1 MDTPRPTVV
10 LGLLGTNLDR
20 GVRGPERWNKWR
32 PTVGLC
38 RQDDLVVSR
47 IEVLHPSPWASL
59 AALIAADIRTV
70 SSETEVRLHT
80 FELPDPW
87 DFEAVYTALYDFA
100 RAYPFDPDAE
110 DYLVHITT
118 GTHVAQIC
126 LFLLVE
132 SRHLPARL
140 VQTGPGRT
148 PAGRYGIID
157 LMLSRY
163 DRLARRF
170 EAERQEATSF
180 LKDGIETRNTAFNTL
195 IDRIELVALR
205 SAAPMLLTG
214 PTGAGKSRL
223 ARRIWEL
230 KRARR
235 LVKGAFVEVNCAT
248 LRGDGAMAA
257 LFGHRRGAFTGAV
270 ADRAGL
276 LREADGGVLFL
287 DEIGELGL
295 EEQAMLLRAVEDKR
309 FLPVG
314 SDREVESDFLL
325 LAGTNRDLGRAVA
338 DGRFREDL
346 LARLDLW
353 SFALPGL
360 KDRPED
366 IPPNVDHELER
377 VGRAT
382 GRRLTFNREAREH
395 FLAFAATAP
404 WPRNFRDLGGA
415 VVRMSTL
422 APGARIDRDT
432 VDEEITRLRAT
443 WAGGTRASS
452 QPGTAEAEEDD
463 PVAELL
469 GDTPIDRFDRVQLA
483 EVIRVCRAA
492 RNLSDAGR
500 TLFAASR
507 AQRTSVNDADRLRKY
522 LARFGLD
529 WDTLARRRLS
539 GG

>member
-1 MDTPRPTVV
+1 MDTHRPTVV
-10 LGLLGTNLDR
+10 LGLLGTTLDR
-20 GVRGPERWNKWR
+20 GARGTERWNKWR
-32 PTVGLC
+32 PTIGLC
-38 RQDDLVVSR
+38 RQPDLVVDR
-47 IEVLHPSPWASL
+47 FELLHSAPWASL
-59 AALIAADIRTV
+59 AALTKADITTTSPETV
-70 SSETEVRLHT
+70 VRLHDVA
-80 FELPDPW
+80 LSDPW

-140 VQTGPGRT
+140 VQTGPGET
-148 PAGRYGIID
+148 PAGRHGVID
-157 LMLSRY
+157 LSLSRY
-163 DRLARRF
+163 DRLASRF

-180 LKDGIETRNTAFNTL
+180 LKGGIETRSPSFNAL

-205 SAAPMLLTG
+205 SPAPILLTG

-248 LRGDGAMAA
+248 LRGDGAMPA

-270 ADRAGL
+270 SDRAGL

-287 DEIGELGL
+287 DEIGELGPD
-295 EEQAMLLRAVEDKR
+295 EQAMLLRAIEDKR

-314 SDREVESDFLL
+314 ADREVESDFQLVT
-325 LAGTNRDLGRAVA
+325 GTNRDLGRAVA
-338 DGRFREDL
+338 EGRFREDL

-353 SFALPGL
+353 TFALPGL
-360 KDRPED
+360 AQRPED
-366 IPPNVDHELER
+366 IAPNVDHELEQI
-377 VGRAT
+377 GRAT
-382 GRRLTFNREAREH
+382 GRRVTFNREAREH
-395 FLAFAATAP
+395 FLAFGQTAP

-422 APGARIDRDT
+422 APGARIDRAT
-432 VDEEITRLRAT
+432 VDEEIDRLRAT
-443 WAGGTRASS
+443 WASTTPLPRDARAL
-452 QPGTAEAEEDD
+452 PEDD
-463 PVAELL
+463 PVSDLL
-469 GDTPIDRFDRVQLA
+469 GDTPIDRFDQVQLA
-483 EVIRVCRAA
+483 EVIRVCRAS
-492 RNLSDAGR
+492 RSLSDAGR

-507 AQRTSVNDADRLRKY
+507 AQRTSINDADRLRKY

-529 WDTLARRRLS
+529 WERVSAT
-539 GG
+539 G

>member
-1 MDTPRPTVV
+1 MDIHRPTVV

-20 GVRGPERWNKWR
+20 GVRGLERWNKWR

-38 RQDDLVVSR
+38 RQEDLVVSR
-47 IEVLHPSPWASL
+47 IEVLHPAPWASL
-59 AALIAADIRTV
+59 ASLIKADIGTV
-70 SSETEVRLHT
+70 SPETEVRLHT
-80 FELPDPW
+80 LDLTDPW

-140 VQTGPGRT
+140 VQTGPGPT
-148 PAGRYGIID
+148 PAGRHGVID

-163 DRLARRF
+163 DRLAGRF
-170 EAERQEATSF
+170 DSERQEATSF
-180 LKDGIETRNTAFNTL
+180 LKGGIETRSAAFNAL

-205 SAAPMLLTG
+205 SPAPMLLTG

-223 ARRIWEL
+223 ARRIWDL

-235 LVKGAFVEVNCAT
+235 IVKGAFVEVNCAT

-276 LREADGGVLFL
+276 LREADGGMLFL

-295 EEQAMLLRAVEDKR
+295 DEQAMLLRAIEDKR

-314 SDREVESDFLL
+314 SDREVESDFQL

-338 DGRFREDL
+338 EGRFREDL

-353 SFALPGL
+353 TFALPGL

-366 IPPNVDHELER
+366 IPPNVDHELEQA
-377 VGRAT
+377 GRAS
-382 GRRLTFNREAREH
+382 GRRVTFNREAREH
-395 FLAFAATAP
+395 FLAFAAKAP

-415 VVRMSTL
+415 IVRMSTL

-432 VDEEITRLRAT
+432 VDEEIDRLRAT
-443 WAGGTRASS
+443 WASVIPKDPAR
-452 QPGTAEAEEDD
+452 TAVHEDD

-483 EVIRVCRAA
+483 EVIRVCRVS
-492 RNLSDAGR
+492 RSLSDAGR
-500 TLFAASR
+500 SLFAASR

-529 WDTLARRRLS
+529 WDGVSARPDHAP
-539 GG
+539 